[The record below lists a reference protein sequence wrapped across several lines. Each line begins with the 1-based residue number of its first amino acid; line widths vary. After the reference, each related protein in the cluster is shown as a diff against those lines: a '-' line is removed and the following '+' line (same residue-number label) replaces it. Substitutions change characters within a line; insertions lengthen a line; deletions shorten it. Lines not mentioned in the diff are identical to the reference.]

1 MSAPLKGNA
10 ENAYLIEMFDSFSKV
25 VFKNELLDLLRKR
38 KNDYKETV
46 VSEKAQYIFEQQEY
60 VDTYPSD
67 SFYLEGM
74 EEMYHCNICDASLY
88 FAMKAL
94 SPKKRTTLIMN
105 FWYGMTDV
113 EVARYFGVSTRTIYN
128 WRRDAFKRIRY
139 HYERG
144 SP

>member
-1 MSAPLKGNA
+1 MSAPLIENT
-10 ENAYLIEMFDSFSKV
+10 ENAYLIEMFDSYSKV
-25 VFKNELLDLLRKR
+25 IFKNELLDLLRKR
-38 KNDYKETV
+38 KKEYKETV
-46 VSEKAQYIFEQQEY
+46 VPEKAQYLFEQQKH

-74 EEMYHCNICDASLY
+74 EEKYHCNIYDARLY
-88 FAMKAL
+88 SAMEAL
-94 SPKKRTTLIMN
+94 SLKKRTTLIMN
-105 FWYGMTDV
+105 FWYGLTDV
-113 EVARYFGVSTRTIYN
+113 EIAGYFGVSTRTIYN